1 MKDPLKLNAQ
11 ISEEAVAWFVEFRE
25 GDVDARDRQRFDAW
39 VRLSPEHLRAYLEVA
54 AIWSHSAGID
64 PQRQIDLDALRERA
78 RAEDNV
84 VELGMAEAVRATGRM
99 RSWRQRL
106 TRRPAALAAACVLLL
121 LMGGMLAVG
130 VDFLRAPLY
139 STEVGEQRSFSLADG
154 SVVSLNS
161 RSRLRV
167 RFTRN
172 ERRIELLEG
181 QALFSVAKDPKRPF
195 VVRSGEVRVRAVG
208 TQFDVYRKTRG
219 TTVTV
224 VEGHVAVSNVSE
236 LPASKSAPAASP
248 AKPSPA
254 RNAAIPEALIPRRE
268 DAAAVDRNVYLSAG
282 EQLTVMAAET
292 AVAAQADVAAATA
305 WTQRKIILE
314 SASLESV
321 AEEFNR
327 YSPRRLR
334 IIGPTPANLKFSGVF
349 SSDPAFLIRF
359 LKERSDLRIRET
371 DSEIIITYVGV
382 SASGA
387 TAATLFD

>member
-1 MKDPLKLNAQ
+1 MNDQLKLNAQ

-25 GDVDARDRQRFDAW
+25 GEVGAQDRQRFDAW

-64 PQRQIDLDALRERA
+64 PERQIDLDALRERA

-84 VELGMAEAVRATGRM
+84 VELGMAEAVRATGRVH
-99 RSWRQRL
+99 SGRQRL
-106 TRRPAALAAACVLLL
+106 MRRPAALAAACVLVL

-139 STEVGEQRSFSLADG
+139 STKVGEQRSFSLVDG

-161 RSRLRV
+161 RSKLRV
-167 RFTRN
+167 RFTRH

-195 VVRSGEVRVRAVG
+195 VVRSGDVHVRAVG

-236 LPASKSAPAASP
+236 PPAPKPAPEAVP
-248 AKPSPA
+248 ARPPA
-254 RNAAIPEALIPRRE
+254 VRNAAIPEALVPK
-268 DAAAVDRNVYLSAG
+268 DAAAAADRNVYLSAG
-282 EQLTVMAAET
+282 EQLTVMATET
-292 AVAAQADVAAATA
+292 ALAAQADVAAATA

-314 SASLESV
+314 SASLDAV

-349 SSDPAFLIRF
+349 SADPAFLIRF
-359 LKERSDLRIRET
+359 LKERPDLRIRET

-382 SASGA
+382 GASGA
-387 TAATLFD
+387 TAANLFD